1 MAYYNRHF
9 KPFAGGS
16 EETTSITHLEREEA
30 RDPGIVLDLTGYTIS
45 AEVWWEG
52 CRKFNPAITIGNLA
66 TGEPHYTV
74 TLQEQQTLQIPL
86 GRVAFVKLLR
96 EKDGVTTVIAP
107 IWLERVA

>member
-9 KPFAGGS
+9 RPFVGGT
-16 EETTSITHLEREEA
+16 EEITAITHLEREEA
-30 RDPGIVLDLTGYTIS
+30 RDPGVPLDLTGYNIS

-52 CRKFNPAITIGNLA
+52 GLRQYPGIEIGNLA

-74 TLQEQQTLQIPL
+74 TFSESQTLQVPL
-86 GRVAFVKLLR
+86 GRVAFVKLIR

-107 IWLERVA
+107 IWLERTA